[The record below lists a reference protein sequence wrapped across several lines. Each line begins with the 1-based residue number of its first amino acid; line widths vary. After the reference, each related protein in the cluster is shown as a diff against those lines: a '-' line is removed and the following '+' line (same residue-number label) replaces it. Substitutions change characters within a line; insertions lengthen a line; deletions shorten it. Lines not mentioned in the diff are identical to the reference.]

1 MDHSP
6 PGSSVH
12 GDSPGKNTGVGGHVL
27 LQGIFPTQGSNPGLL
42 HCRWILYCLSHQGSP
57 KEGWVPKNWCFP
69 IVMSQKT
76 RKSPLAC
83 QEIKPV
89 TPKKK
94 KKKSTL
100 NIHWEDWCW
109 RWSSNI
115 LATWYEEPTPWKRP
129 WCWERLKA
137 KVEGGSRGWDG

>member
-1 MDHSP
+1 MDRSP

-27 LQGIFPTQGSNPGLL
+27 LQGFFPTQGSNPGLL
-42 HCRWILYCLSHQGSP
+42 HCRRILYCLSHQGSP
-57 KEGWVPKNWCFP
+57 KEGWVPKKWCFP
-69 IVMSQKT
+69 IVMLQKT
-76 RKSPLAC
+76 LKNPLAC

-89 TPKKK
+89 TPKK

-115 LATWYEEPTPWKRP
+115 LAAWCEEPTPWKRP

-137 KVEGGSRGWDG
+137 KVEEGSRGWNG